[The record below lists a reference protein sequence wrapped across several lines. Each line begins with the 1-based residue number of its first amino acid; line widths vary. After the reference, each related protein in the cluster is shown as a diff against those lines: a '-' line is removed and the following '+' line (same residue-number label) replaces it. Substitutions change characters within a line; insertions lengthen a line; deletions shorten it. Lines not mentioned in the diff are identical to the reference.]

1 MIERYEKLALDGVV
15 LGFAALP
22 HGQSQDLAPAI
33 LERGIPLVDLGA
45 DFRLRDPAAYKQ
57 WYGERHRAPELLGS
71 FVYGIPE
78 LDRDAIRGARA
89 VAAAGCYPTATILAL
104 KPLVDAE
111 LIDPASVVVD
121 AVSGVSGAGKIGR
134 ASCRERGCQDV

>member
-1 MIERYEKLALDGVV
+1 MIERYEKSALDGVDLV
-15 LGFAALP
+15 FAALP

-33 LERGIPLVDLGA
+33 LDRGIPLVDLGA
-45 DFRLRDPAAYKQ
+45 DFRLRDPAASKQ

-89 VAAAGCYPTATILAL
+89 VAAAGCYPTATTLAI
-104 KPLVDAE
+104 KPLLGAG
-111 LIDPASVVVD
+111 LIAPATVVLP
-121 AVSGVSGAGKIGR
+121 AVSGAIG
-134 ASCRERGCQDV
+134 